1 MRTRAANRQMQVMDH
16 TLQTDM
22 IHYTPPIEF
31 DALLDDVEVDNVA
44 NVEKMAL
51 DFICN

>member
-1 MRTRAANRQMQVMDH
+1 MDH
-16 TLQTDM
+16 TNQTDM

-31 DALLDDVEVDNVA
+31 DAHLDDVEVDNVET
-44 NVEKMAL
+44 NVEKMSL